1 MRNFRKLIFSALL
14 LLGLVMGLTALTAA
28 AAEQVIVKS
37 ETDVAGDL
45 GILQGDGNG
54 LTAEYLS
61 KSTTRFQAAIMFLR
75 LKGLEREALAF
86 SSGQDNFRDASLVYK
101 EGQSILAYLK
111 AHPELG
117 WQGTGDNMFDPQ
129 AGITAQAYYKV
140 MLEALGYK
148 QGVDFEFAG
157 ALAFAE
163 QKGLSKIAGVQNI
176 VNMNIATASIE
187 ALGAPVKGSTNTL
200 AADLSTK
207 GILSSNKLDVLTY
220 PSLQLK
226 QSEKLGSYLSD
237 SKGMTLYY
245 FTKDVADI
253 NSCVG
258 DCLVNWP
265 IFYDDQFIVPA
276 GFNAADFSVFVRKDG
291 KQHVTYKGW
300 PLYYFAKDQ
309 KVGDTIGEAVG
320 KVWYVIKPSNGISVG
335 TKADLGNFLTDA
347 NGMALYYYDKD
358 TKGVS
363 NCSGKCLE
371 KWPLFYAEHL
381 SAPTGVNQADFG
393 TIIRADGKKQTTY
406 KGFPLYYWVDDKK
419 MGDTLGQNVGNVWFV
434 IDPVKFSGTK
444 AVNSSVKTT
453 KSDQLGTYL
462 VDSNGM
468 ALYLFTKDK
477 ADPNSCVGQCLVN
490 WPIFYDA
497 NLTVSGDLNASD
509 FGVLTR
515 NDGTMQNTYKGWPL
529 YYWIKD
535 KNPGDTTGQ
544 NVGKVWFVLDP
555 AKTENR

>member
-1 MRNFRKLIFSALL
+1 MWNLKKFILSAFL
-14 LLGLVMGLTALTAA
+14 LLGVVMVLSAASAA
-28 AAEQVIVKS
+28 AAEPLHVKS

-45 GILQGDGNG
+45 GILQGDGSG
-54 LTAEYLS
+54 LTAEYLN
-61 KSTTRFQAAIMFLR
+61 KSTTRLQAAIMFLR
-75 LKGLEREALAF
+75 LKGLESEALAY
-86 SSGQDNFRDASLVYK
+86 SGSDNFNDANLVYK

-117 WQGTGDNMFDPQ
+117 WQGPGDNLFDPL

-140 MLEALGYK
+140 LLESLGYK
-148 QGVDFEFAG
+148 QGVDFEYAQ
-157 ALAFAE
+157 AIAVAE
-163 QKGLSKIAGVQNI
+163 QKGLSKIAGVQQV
-176 VNMNIATASIE
+176 VNMNIATATIE
-187 ALGAPVKGSTNTL
+187 ALRAPLKGDSKTL
-200 AADLSTK
+200 AVSLSEK
-207 GILSSNKLDVLTY
+207 GILSSQKLDALTY
-220 PSLQLK
+220 KSLNLK
-226 QSEKLGSYLSD
+226 QSESLGNYLAD

-265 IFYDDQFIVPA
+265 IYNDDQLLVPA

-291 KQHVTYKGW
+291 KQQVTYKGW
-300 PLYYFAKDQ
+300 PLYYFVKDQ
-309 KVGDTIGEAVG
+309 KAGDTKGEAVG
-320 KVWYVIKPSNGISVG
+320 KVWYVIKPSNGIALG
-335 TKADLGNFLTDA
+335 TKTDLGNFLTDA
-347 NGMALYYYDKD
+347 NGMTLYYYDKD

-363 NCSGKCLE
+363 NCAGKCLE
-371 KWPLFYAEHL
+371 KWPLFYADHI
-381 SAPTGVNQADFG
+381 SAPTGINQADFG
-393 TIIRADGKKQTTY
+393 NIVRADGKKQTTY

-419 MGDTLGQNVGNVWFV
+419 MGDTLGQNIGNVWFV
-434 IDPVKFSGTK
+434 VDPVKFSGTK
-444 AVNSSVKTT
+444 AVNSSVKTS

-477 ADPNSCVGQCLVN
+477 ADPNSCVGGCLVN

-497 NLTVSGDLNASD
+497 NLTVSSDLNGSD

-515 NDGTMQNTYKGWPL
+515 GDGTKQNTYKGWPL

-535 KNPGDTTGQ
+535 KNPGETTGQ

-555 AKTENR
+555 AKTETR